1 MTLLRKARFYNMSS
15 VIMKKLICLI
25 IPCCLFLLAG
35 SLQAAKDARFY
46 LNQASQYYNQ
56 GDYKQAEQAFDK
68 LIQMQ
73 VKLHHDF
80 YYFYG
85 KTLYENGHYDQAE
98 QQLGKFLQA
107 VDSDNKYFSDA
118 RYLQSKARKNK
129 AHQAAP
135 KTDPD
140 VSKKQLKRSLIPD
153 MVRIPADSFIMG
165 SNHGSA
171 DQKPP
176 HKITINK
183 DFAIGKYEITFDQY
197 DAYAKETGQ
206 TLPDDEGWGRGNYPV
221 INVSMADAKAYARWL
236 SKKTG
241 RQFRLP
247 TEAEWEFVART
258 GIKGQLG
265 FNDIVGTG
273 DANCDGCRYFWESA
287 RTVEVGSYD
296 PNKYGIYDIFGNVW
310 EWTCSLYTR
319 RYDGKE
325 QYCADDD
332 ELEGQTIVVRG
343 GSWDSAHQILRA
355 YVRLNNFPTY
365 TSNQVGF
372 RLVEDIADK

>member
-1 MTLLRKARFYNMSS
+1 MSAYSRKKNSNRFIT
-15 VIMKKLICLI
+15 VFLAI
-25 IPCCLFLLAG
+25 FLLIF
-35 SLQAAKDARFY
+35 SNFLWAARDARFY
-46 LNQASQYYNQ
+46 LNQASQFYNQ
-56 GDYKQAEQAFDK
+56 GDYKQAEQAFAR

-73 VKLHHDF
+73 VKLHNDF

-85 KTLYENGHYDQAE
+85 KTLYNNGHYSQAE
-98 QQLGKFLQA
+98 QYLSKFLKK
-107 VDSDNKYFSDA
+107 VDSDNRYYSDA
-118 RYLQSKARKNK
+118 RYLLSKSRKNK
-129 AHQAAP
+129 QHQ
-135 KTDPD
+135 
-140 VSKKQLKRSLIPD
+140 VSRKDTQDISTKQLKLSLIPD
-153 MVRIPADSFIMG
+153 MVKIPAGSFIMG
-165 SNHGSA
+165 SNHGSP

-176 HKITINK
+176 HKITFNQ
-183 DFAIGKYEITFDQY
+183 DFAIGKYEVTFAQY
-197 DAYAKETGQ
+197 DAYARSTGQ
-206 TLPDDEGWGRGNYPV
+206 GLPDDNGWGRGNRPV
-221 INVSMADAKAYARWL
+221 INVSMYDAKTYAQWL

-241 RQFRLP
+241 RKFRLP
-247 TEAEWEFVART
+247 TEAEWEYVART

-265 FNDIVGTG
+265 FNDIVGLG

-287 RTVEVGSYD
+287 QTVEVGSYD

-332 ELEGQTIVVRG
+332 ELEGETVVVRG
-343 GSWDSAHQILRA
+343 GSWDTAKQILRA

-365 TSNQVGF
+365 TSNKVGF

>member
-1 MTLLRKARFYNMSS
+1 MIFSN
-15 VIMKKLICLI
+15 CLW
-25 IPCCLFLLAG
+25 
-35 SLQAAKDARFY
+35 AAKDARFY
-46 LNQASQYYNQ
+46 LNQASQFYNE
-56 GDYKQAEQAFDK
+56 GDYKQAEQAFAR

-73 VKLHHDF
+73 VKLHNDF

-85 KTLYENGHYDQAE
+85 KTLYHNGHYSQAE
-98 QQLGKFLQA
+98 QYLDKFLKT
-107 VDSDNKYFSDA
+107 VDSENRYYSDA
-118 RYLQSKARKNK
+118 RYLLSKSRKNK
-129 AHQAAP
+129 QHQVSR
-135 KTDPD
+135 KDIPD
-140 VSKKQLKRSLIPD
+140 ISAKQLKLSLIPD
-153 MVRIPADSFIMG
+153 MVKIPADSFIMG
-165 SNHGSA
+165 SNHGSP

-176 HKITINK
+176 HKITINQ
-183 DFAIGKYEITFDQY
+183 DFAIGKYEVTFAQY
-197 DAYAKETGQ
+197 DAYAQ
-206 TLPDDEGWGRGNYPV
+206 
-221 INVSMADAKAYARWL
+221 WL
-236 SKKTG
+236 SKNTG
-241 RQFRLP
+241 RKFRLP
-247 TEAEWEFVART
+247 TEAEWEYVART

-265 FNDIVGTG
+265 FNDIVGLG

-287 RTVEVGSYD
+287 QTVEVGSYD

-332 ELEGQTIVVRG
+332 ELEGETVVVRG
-343 GSWDSAHQILRA
+343 GSWDTADRILRA